1 MNEGGLREERA
12 GFIRQRRNL
21 ILISVIATIYL
32 LGDVQIGQEAQIF
45 GALVTIHD
53 PAVLRYGLAAAW
65 VWLVIRYW
73 QYLMVIPA
81 TYQSLLATATDQ
93 LVKRTA
99 LKLCK
104 NDDRL
109 IERGKRLHRCR
120 ARTAE
125 ISSRNPLVWEVTLQL
140 DVSYK
145 ASDGKIS
152 NKFIPEFYQP
162 VTADKLR
169 FAQNMA
175 VLHVLVNTPFATE
188 YVLPPVI
195 AFIPAIIFVTTW
207 FIA

>member
-21 ILISVIATIYL
+21 ILISVITTIYL
-32 LGDVQIGQEAQIF
+32 LGDVQVGKEAQIF

-53 PAVLRYGLAAAW
+53 PSVLSYGLAAAW

-73 QYLMVIPA
+73 QYLMVIPS
-81 TYQSLLATATDQ
+81 TYQSYLESATNQ
-93 LVKRTA
+93 LVKWTA

-104 NDDRL
+104 NNEGL
-109 IERGKRLHRCR
+109 IERGKRLHRC
-120 ARTAE
+120 TASAVD
-125 ISSRNPLVWEVTLQL
+125 ISSRNPLVWEVTMKL

-152 NKFIPEFYQP
+152 NKSFPEFYQA
-162 VTADKLR
+162 VREDKLR